1 MSFHFFPINYKP
13 IYSLERTYA
22 YISDYVNLLNT
33 YIRQKF
39 NATYIQ
45 PPIAS
50 NANGSWNTHKQNER
64 YISFDNKYTNE
75 VNELLNDPSNYM
87 RYVLISFDNLNV
99 PIFTSMTNIKRDVIE
114 KNGEVM
120 VSFNYYIEYHLMTEI
135 NHDTQNISLLKNIL
149 MMIDAINQNE
159 KFKDVKF
166 SKYIIEKINFISI
179 FELKK
184 KYPTLA
190 LKESLNRYVS
200 TNGLTFINGVYERLP
215 NDEHLL
221 VGSPT
226 SDDYHRSG
234 ILYVFNKITNSIIP
248 IIKITTRPN
257 QDLIQKQIILDIPN
271 ELEEQIYQNTVLN
284 DQIHFLPSIGIQ
296 IYFSNLM
303 LINLSKMHLC
313 EVIHSPFSPELL
325 KYFREN
331 EIEVM

>member
-1 MSFHFFPINYKP
+1 
-13 IYSLERTYA
+13 
-22 YISDYVNLLNT
+22 
-33 YIRQKF
+33 
-39 NATYIQ
+39 
-45 PPIAS
+45 
-50 NANGSWNTHKQNER
+50 
-64 YISFDNKYTNE
+64 
-75 VNELLNDPSNYM
+75 M